1 MCGGV
6 AMAIFDIEKDDLLR
20 LSDERLEE
28 LIARL
33 SEAEVAAHGHSP
45 ASVSWSGSIKAPD
58 EGIDIHVQVDAAE
71 LETGFLSRPNIVLQS
86 KKDSMPKS
94 AIAAEMLKDGE
105 LNPTIANQAQIGGS
119 YIIVS
124 LADDCSPP
132 MKKDRLEAMRAALA
146 NDPNKDNIHL
156 DFFDRSKLVQW
167 VRQHPSVLLWL
178 KGKLGQGYS
187 GWQPYGAWSNPPK
200 GSPDTLI
207 SAPGVTVHVPTER
220 GQELSIEDAIEPMRR
235 LIRTS
240 NKAIRITG
248 LSGVGKTRIVQAL
261 FDETIGTDPLDR
273 TIAVYVDTGQDP
285 DPSASAMLDRLI
297 AEGRRAVM
305 ILDNCPSDLH
315 SALAAKVSV
324 GSGDVSLITV
334 EYDIRDDKPQTT
346 EVIHIEANGPDVAE
360 ELLMRRFPE
369 IGQTNARRVAEFA
382 DGNSR
387 VALAIA
393 ERVEQGESLAQLSDA
408 ELFDRLFQQRQGVDG
423 DLREQAE
430 ALSLVYSFSV
440 SNPEVGNNEL
450 EVLGSIS
457 GHSRAQLFKAAKKLA
472 DRHVVQKRANWR
484 AILPHAVAN
493 RLAGSALESVPV
505 ETLRSTFEA
514 PGNSRLLMSFAH
526 RLGLLHDHPVA
537 KEIVEAWLQADGLL
551 GRISDLDENGSR
563 ILDYIGP
570 VAPEA
575 LLDRIEAELTAPDFQ
590 GMEPKH
596 NPRRTTILNLLQ
608 SLAYEAHAFERCMAL
623 LIRVADHEDENN
635 NYDAVRD
642 KISRFFQ
649 PYLSGTHASLAQRLV
664 IVESCL
670 RSEGAGRR
678 SLGLKL
684 LSTALDGPPWT
695 GFGLNEFGARPRDYG
710 YRPNHEQLVEWRTA
724 FIDLV
729 TRLANS
735 DDDDIKGGARRVLAN
750 EFRGLWHQEA
760 LRDRLVEV
768 ARAINDHEPWGAG
781 WKAVRSIIYFDHTK
795 DKNEPE
801 SEPLPQELADLDR
814 DLEPRDLIAKIK
826 TYVLGSGHDYWALD
840 DEFDDSSDDKYR
852 AAEDRLAAKATD
864 LGESF
869 AASDHTLDELG
880 DDLFSNDWMPY
891 RRRFGVGLAK
901 GVHNYREGWQG
912 LLEHLAISSGSNHDF
927 AVIGGFIEEVAAND
941 YGLSREL
948 LDECAKHPQLQKVLV
963 GLHPWN
969 DFTEADLDRCIAL
982 LDQEE
987 TRTWMFG
994 PILWRDN
1001 YAHLPAERLLEL
1013 ARKLVMKSG
1022 GDDTLLEALSMKLH
1036 SKDPV
1041 VDTLGPEL
1049 RKLGLKAA
1057 TKSLLADHSDPGGS
1071 KDYRMETV
1079 VRAALSF
1086 DGNEAEKTE
1095 WVDTIFS
1102 VVDERYGFIHSFEKA
1117 IETTAGLMPKEFL
1130 NRVFQGTEDQQHRRS
1145 YFIRHGGI
1153 RRCPLSKVDVVNLIE
1168 WCQQRNEPDVWGL
1181 VASGIK
1187 LWEKGDGHRDGSS
1200 ITASAVE
1207 FLEAAPEPEPVLHA
1221 FADRVTPSSWSGSR
1235 ADVMQP
1241 RADAIAELIQHERED
1256 IAQAA
1261 KSVSGQL
1268 AKEIER
1274 ERVRDRHRDEEREQR
1289 FE

>member
-1 MCGGV
+1 
-6 AMAIFDIEKDDLLR
+6 MAIFDFEKDDLLR
-20 LSDERLEE
+20 LSDTLLEE

-33 SEAEVAAHGHSP
+33 AEAEVAAHGHSP
-45 ASVSWSGSIKAPD
+45 SSVSWSGSIKAPD
-58 EGIDIHVQVDAAE
+58 DGIDIHVQVNVTE
-71 LETGFLSRPNIVLQS
+71 LDTGFISRPDTILQS

-94 AIAAEMLKDGE
+94 AITAEMTKDGE
-105 LNPTIANQAQIGGS
+105 LSPTISSQAKIGGS

-132 MKKDRLEAMRAALA
+132 MKKDRLDAMRAAVA
-146 NDPNKDNIHL
+146 NDPNNEDIHL

-207 SAPGVTVHVPTER
+207 SAPGVTVHLPTER

-248 LSGVGKTRIVQAL
+248 LSGVGKTRIAQAL
-261 FDETIGTDPLDR
+261 FDETVGNDPLDR
-273 TIAVYVDTGQDP
+273 TIAVYVDTGQNP

-315 SALAAKVSV
+315 SALAGKASAA
-324 GSGDVSLITV
+324 SGDVSLITV

-346 EVIHIEANGPDVAE
+346 EVIHIEANGPEVAE
-360 ELLMRRFPE
+360 ELLVRRFPE
-369 IGQTNARRVAEFA
+369 IGQGNARRVAEFA

-393 ERVEQGESLAQLSDA
+393 ERVEQGEGLAQLSDA
-408 ELFDRLFQQRQGVDG
+408 ELFDRLFQQRRGDDG

-430 ALSLVYSFSV
+430 TLSLVYSFSV
-440 SNPEVGNNEL
+440 SDPEVGQNEL

-457 GHSRAQLFKAAKKLA
+457 GHTKAQLFRATSKLA
-472 DRHVVQKRANWR
+472 DRHVVQRRAYWR
-484 AILPHAVAN
+484 AILPQAVAN

-505 ETLRSTFEA
+505 ETLRSSFEA

-537 KEIVEAWLQADGLL
+537 SEIVEAWLQPDGLL

-570 VAPEA
+570 VAPDA
-575 LLDRIEAELTAPDFQ
+575 LLYRIEAELTSPDFR
-590 GMEPKH
+590 GMEPIH

-608 SLAYEAHAFERCMAL
+608 SLAYEPRAFDRCMSL

-642 KISRFFQ
+642 KISGFFQ
-649 PYLSGTHASLAQRLV
+649 PYLSGTHASLAQRLA
-664 IVESCL
+664 IVEGCL
-670 RSEGAGRR
+670 GSDDAGRR

-695 GFGLNEFGARPRDYG
+695 GFGLSEFGARPRDYG
-710 YRPNHEQLVEWRTA
+710 HSPNHNQLVEWRTA
-724 FIDLV
+724 FIDLAV
-729 TRLANS
+729 RLANS
-735 DDDDIKGGARRVLAN
+735 DDNDIKNRVRQVLAN

-760 LRDRLVEV
+760 MQEKLVKA
-768 ARAINDHEPWGAG
+768 ARTINDHQPWGEG
-781 WKAVRSIIYFDHTK
+781 WKAIRSIIYFDHTRQN
-795 DKNEPE
+795 DEPE
-801 SEPLPQELADLDR
+801 PEPLPQDLADLGR

-826 TYVLGSGHDYWALD
+826 TFVLGKGHDHWALD
-840 DEFDDSSDDKYR
+840 DEFDDSNDDKYC
-852 AAEDRLAAKATD
+852 AAEERLAAKATG

-869 AASDHTLDELG
+869 ARSDRQLDELG
-880 DDLFSNDWMPY
+880 PDLFSNDWMPY
-891 RRRFGVGLAK
+891 RRSFGIGLAK
-901 GVHNYREGWQG
+901 GAHNYREGWQG
-912 LLEHLAISSGSNHDF
+912 LLEHFDRSSGSNHDF

-941 YGLSREL
+941 NALSREL
-948 LDECAKHPQLQKVLV
+948 LDECARHSELRKVLV

-969 DFTEADLDRCIAL
+969 DFTESDLDRCMAL
-982 LDQEE
+982 LDDEE
-987 TRTWMFG
+987 SRTWMFG

-1001 YAHLPAERLLEL
+1001 YAHLPSERLLEL
-1013 ARKLVMKSG
+1013 AQKLLAKSD
-1022 GDDTLLEALSMKLH
+1022 GDDTLLDALSMKLH
-1036 SKDPV
+1036 GKDPAD
-1041 VDTLGPEL
+1041 DTLGSEL
-1049 RKLGLKAA
+1049 RKRGLKAA
-1057 TKSLLADHSDPGGS
+1057 IKSLLSDHSDPGGS
-1071 KDYRMETV
+1071 KDYRMENV
-1079 VRAALSF
+1079 IKAALSF
-1086 DGNEAEKTE
+1086 DGNDAEKTE
-1095 WVDTIFS
+1095 WLDTIFS
-1102 VVDERYGFIHSFEKA
+1102 LVDERYGYIHSFEKA
-1117 IETTAGLMPKEFL
+1117 IETTAGLMPKAFL
-1130 NRVFQGTEDQQHRRS
+1130 YRVFQGTDDQKSRRRF
-1145 YFIRHGGI
+1145 FIRNGGI
-1153 RRCPLSKVDVVNLIE
+1153 RRCPLSKIDVADLIE
-1168 WCQQRNEPDVWGL
+1168 WCQQQNETDVWGL

-1187 LWEKGDGHRDGSS
+1187 LWEKGDGNRDGSS
-1200 ITASAVE
+1200 ITPSAVE
-1207 FLEAAPEPEPVLHA
+1207 FLEAAPEHEPVLHA
-1221 FADRVTPSSWSGSR
+1221 YADRVTPSSWSGSR

-1241 RADAIAELIQHERED
+1241 RADAIAELKQHEREE
-1256 IAQAA
+1256 IAKAA
-1261 KSVSGQL
+1261 KSVSDRL
-1268 AKEIER
+1268 AMEIER
-1274 ERVRDRHRDEEREQR
+1274 ERVRDRQRDEEREQR